1 MAMDKSEP
9 SSLDYFAGGVPTS
22 ELFRLTLDD
31 LSSFIDRSSNGS
43 GTSPLNEVC
52 FIGLVSYFEA
62 FCKDHFACIL
72 NIEPTLLEHL
82 AQQGHDVTIDPS
94 QLLGF
99 GDQWRCKIGF
109 LVAEKYDF
117 GTAQKINALYNA
129 LLQVTPFSKEDAR
142 RHGQSSETEIYWFI
156 MVAPTRFPTSARQ
169 KLPIPKVVRS
179 TTRWL
184 SRRSTLTDNFRS
196 LQILPGTL

>member
-142 RHGQSSETEIYWFI
+142 RHGQILRDRNLLVHHGGTYTLSYL
-156 MVAPTRFPTSARQ
+156 RQ
-169 KLPIPKVVRS
+169 TKASDPQSRAFYDSLVV
-179 TTRWL
+179 TPEYFDIQL
-184 SRRSTLTDNFRS
+184 SFV
-196 LQILPGTL
+196 